1 MFGFNLLFS
10 FLKCPGTEKIKLVE
24 RVNDNKK
31 GRRWAC
37 YSRGTTKKNERGA
50 GKCGV
55 KGLVGVGRVT
65 YFLLDVCVCLLVLR
79 EDEGKKKIK

>member
-1 MFGFNLLFS
+1 MRV
-10 FLKCPGTEKIKLVE
+10 EK
-24 RVNDNKK
+24 VNDNKK

-65 YFLLDVCVCLLVLR
+65 YFLLDVCRVFVLFER
-79 EDEGKKKIK
+79 G